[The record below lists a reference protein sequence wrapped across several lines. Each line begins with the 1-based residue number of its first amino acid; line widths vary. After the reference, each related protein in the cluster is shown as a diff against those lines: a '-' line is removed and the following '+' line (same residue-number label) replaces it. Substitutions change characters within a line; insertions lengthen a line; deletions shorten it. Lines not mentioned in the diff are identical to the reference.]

1 MLHLKLE
8 RAVPTKYA
16 LISEMMICLIV
27 SGKQTLPQTILEIS
41 IEFSGIPENDVQKN
55 VTTSMVFI

>member
-1 MLHLKLE
+1 MLHLKFGCT
-8 RAVPTKYA
+8 VPTKYA

-27 SGKQTLPQTILEIS
+27 SGKQTPPQTILEIS

-55 VTTSMVFI
+55 VSTLMVFI

>member
-1 MLHLKLE
+1 MLHLKFE
-8 RAVPTKYA
+8 RTVPTKYA

-27 SGKQTLPQTILEIS
+27 SGKQTPPQTILEIS

-55 VTTSMVFI
+55 VTTLMVFI